1 MSALRLSHRIRAW
14 LLNREGDELL
24 RRASHDQYR
33 PSAHLTGEP
42 LPDPVGDFSRSGWF
56 LLAVIVAATSSPPMP
71 VSKPSTPV
79 SLAADHGCANHSGP
93 RSPRNCASLFTF
105 QYAAR
110 HDAGQPH
117 IANCFTCLGAPAH
130 AAPCPS

>member
-14 LLNREGDELL
+14 LLNRERDELL

-56 LLAVIVAATSSPPMP
+56 LLAVIVAAM
-71 VSKPSTPV
+71 
-79 SLAADHGCANHSGP
+79 LAGYVIADD
-93 RSPRNCASLFTF
+93 
-105 QYAAR
+105 AR
-110 HDAGQPH
+110 IEAVNAC
-117 IANCFTCLGAPAH
+117 IARR
-130 AAPCPS
+130 